1 LFVVDNFFDLGAG
14 KSLVILALSDT
25 SCVRQLATT
34 TGKSLISG
42 STVMK
47 DSIKLETI
55 VVVPDFIVEQW
66 RSYVVR
72 FTTFKSGEF
81 LVLTK
86 VPDIQSDI
94 ENLKRKLLITT
105 PGVYQVLAAT
115 YSFSRVVFDEVDGII
130 IPACKTP
137 QTDMIW
143 CLSSNISKIQMAMVA
158 NRGFLR
164 LMLQDFMML
173 SKKYGHHIW
182 EHIIIQTDEDYLQRS
197 LLLPHFVVREIL
209 YIPDIKHLDKDTM
222 EQYFTIGMGAKVYE
236 FFQIKRVHNLDD
248 VYKKLTENKRE
259 ELYQLTTTME
269 GVESNQMKSNLLMNE
284 MMAIA
289 KRINETKTCPISFD
303 LIYFPVATFC
313 CQNVF
318 NASPIIWWV
327 GHHGSCP
334 VCRKRITLS
343 DLVAAED
350 FVTLEY
356 SNKKETFE
364 MLLLEI
370 LNELDNRVLIFY
382 NEDTSFVDTLKTNKI
397 MYSEFRGRVQKK
409 ISSDFKK
416 GNPRVLSVNSSKYST
431 GLNLECATHL
441 FLFNEVDD
449 ITLRQIIGRAHRIGR
464 TSTLFVLKFKALTT

>member
-1 LFVVDNFFDLGAG
+1 
-14 KSLVILALSDT
+14 
-25 SCVRQLATT
+25 
-34 TGKSLISG
+34 
-42 STVMK
+42 
-47 DSIKLETI
+47 LETI
-55 VVVPDFIVEQW
+55 VVVPDFIIEQW
-66 RSYVVR
+66 GGYVTR

-86 VPDIQSDI
+86 VQDIQSNL

-105 PGVYQVLAAT
+105 PGIYQVLAAT

-182 EHIIIQTDEDYLQRS
+182 DHIIIQTDEDYLQRS
-197 LLLPHFVVREIL
+197 LLLPHLIVKEIF
-209 YIPDIKHLDKDTM
+209 YIPDIKHLDKETM

-236 FFQIKRVHNLDD
+236 FLQIKRVRNLDD
-248 VYKKLTENKRE
+248 VFKKVTESKRD
-259 ELYQLTTTME
+259 ELYHLTTTLE
-269 GVESNQMKSNLLMNE
+269 GVESNRLFEKSNLLMKE
-284 MMAIA
+284 MLAIA

-303 LIYFPVATFC
+303 MIYFPVATFC

-318 NASPIIWWV
+318 NASSIIWWV
-327 GHHGSCP
+327 GHHKSCP
-334 VCRKRITLS
+334 VCRKSITLS
-343 DLVAAED
+343 DLIAAED

-356 SNKKETFE
+356 TNKKETFE
-364 MLLLEI
+364 VLLLDI
-370 LNELDNRVLIFY
+370 LKELNNRVLIFY
-382 NEDTSFVDTLKTNKI
+382 NEDYSFVDVLKTNKI

-431 GLNLECATHL
+431 GLNLECASHL

-464 TSTLFVLKFKALTT
+464 TTTLFVFKFKALAT